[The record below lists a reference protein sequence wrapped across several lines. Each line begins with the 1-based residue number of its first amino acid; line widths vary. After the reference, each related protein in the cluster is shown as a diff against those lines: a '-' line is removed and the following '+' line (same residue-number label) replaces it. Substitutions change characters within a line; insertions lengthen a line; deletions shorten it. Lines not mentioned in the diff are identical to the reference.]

1 MVDRHPDDLREWRR
15 RHVAVFNDQPLKLGL
30 FGTNVSYGCTISHA
44 ETRFR
49 PTYEH
54 NVEIARK
61 ADALGMEMLV
71 PVGRWRGFGGSTD
84 FNGDNMEV
92 YTWAAALATQTE
104 RIMLFATSHVPT
116 VHPIL
121 AAKQGATIDHIS
133 RGRFGLNIV
142 SGWFTPEME
151 MFGARQLPHDER
163 YRRTVE
169 WLEVMKLLW
178 TEQDFDYDG
187 KFYTIKGGYALPKP
201 VQKPHPVVMNAGTS
215 PDGRDFAA
223 RAADLSFFI
232 YEDDVAA
239 AALVRD
245 IKGRASAYG
254 RECGVMSYGQ
264 VVCRDSEAEA
274 RRDYNYILE
283 KGDYEA
289 ATNILRIFGV
299 ESGTAPEGFR
309 NQQQRLINGWFGY
322 PLVGTAEQIVDR
334 LLAMSKAGVEGVLL
348 TWLDYTSGLDQ
359 FGEEILPLLVQAGLR
374 K

>member
-1 MVDRHPDDLREWRR
+1 MGEAHPDDWREWRR
-15 RHVAVFNDQPLKLGL
+15 QHVPVYSDQPLKLGV
-30 FGTNVSYGCTISHA
+30 FGTNVSFGCTISHA
-44 ETRFR
+44 ETTFV

-54 NVEIARK
+54 NVSIAKK
-61 ADALGMEMLV
+61 ADALGLEMLV
-71 PVGRWRGFGGSTD
+71 PVGRFRGFGGSTD

-121 AAKQGATIDHIS
+121 AAKQGATIDQIS
-133 RGRFGLNIV
+133 GGRFGLNIV

-151 MFGARQLPHDER
+151 MFGARQLPHEER
-163 YRRTVE
+163 YARTAE
-169 WLEVMKLLW
+169 WLEVMKLIW
-178 TEQDFDYDG
+178 TEQDFDYEG
-187 KFYTIKGGYALPKP
+187 KYYKIKGGYALPKP
-201 VQKPHPVVMNAGTS
+201 VQKPHPVVMNAGAS
-215 PDGRDFAA
+215 LAGRDFSA
-223 RAADLSFFI
+223 RAADLNFI
-232 YEDDVAA
+232 IFQDAESAA
-239 AALVRD
+239 ETVRD
-245 IKGRASAYG
+245 VKRRARDYG

-274 RRDYNYILE
+274 WRDYNYILE

-299 ESGTAPEGFR
+299 ESETAPEGFR
-309 NQQQRLINGWFGY
+309 DQQKRLINGWFGY

-334 LLAMSKAGVEGVLL
+334 IIAMSKAGIEGVLL
-348 TWLDYTSGLDQ
+348 TWLDYNQEIEQ
-359 FGEEILPLLVQAGLR
+359 FGAEILPLLRQAGLR